1 MIRIRTL
8 SSVAVAMLVA
18 CTTTTEPPATQ
29 ASVDQYVADARRVA
43 GEDLKFLMPVCNPQP
58 AVRAAPSAAM
68 DAGLARLIN
77 QPAPVPGQA
86 FDNLYYVGS
95 AWVSAWV
102 LKTSEGLILID
113 ALNNTKEAVDLIEGG
128 MRRLGLDPAQ
138 IRYVLVTHGHGDHYG
153 GAQMI
158 ADRYRA
164 RVVASEIDWKM
175 METGL
180 EFDSKLWD
188 RPPKRD
194 MSVHDG
200 DTLTLGDTTVRFL
213 ITPGH
218 TLGTISP
225 VFDVRH
231 GGKVHKAMIWG
242 GTSFNFGRDM
252 GRLDGYIAQTE
263 RMRQLA
269 AQWGIDVP
277 LSNHPGYD
285 GTVAKL
291 KALAA
296 APAGANPF
304 VSGQPVV
311 DRAMRVLNT
320 CARAQ
325 KARFLLAASGDAGK
339 AYAFAPGAREGAPD
353 EVAQQGQATGAP
365 VHASLRDDGG
375 DFAAGFHP
383 GGHAS
388 ADVPLVFPHSA
399 HADDHAGLCAHGEQ

>member
-1 MIRIRTL
+1 MKRQRILASVTL
-8 SSVAVAMLVA
+8 AALAA
-18 CTTTTEPPATQ
+18 CSTVTPSQVT
-29 ASVDQYVADARRVA
+29 VDQYVDDARRIA

-68 DAGLARLIN
+68 DESLAKLIN
-77 QPAPVPGQA
+77 QPPPQPGQA

-113 ALNNTKEAVDLIEGG
+113 ALNNAKEAADLIEGG

-158 ADRYRA
+158 AERYGA
-164 RVVASEIDWKM
+164 RIVASEIDWQM

-194 MSVHDG
+194 MAVRDG
-200 DTLTLGDTTVRFL
+200 ESLTLGDVTVRFM

-218 TLGTISP
+218 TLGTITP
-225 VFDVRH
+225 VFDVRD
-231 GGKVHKAMIWG
+231 GDKVHKAMIWG

-263 RMRQLA
+263 RIRQLSST
-269 AQWGIDVP
+269 WGIDVP
-277 LSNHPGYD
+277 LSNHPSYD

-291 KALAA
+291 KARATA
-296 APAGANPF
+296 APGANPF

-311 DRAMRVLNT
+311 DRALRVLNA

-325 KARFLLAASGDAGK
+325 KTRFMLTAQVGSRPLYAAATEAHGL
-339 AYAFAPGAREGAPD
+339 
-353 EVAQQGQATGAP
+353 TGA
-365 VHASLRDDGG
+365 HHEGDDHVYEGVQA
-375 DFAAGFHP
+375 F
-383 GGHAS
+383 GHTRQAQPTAFPFSHVAS
-388 ADVPLVFPHSA
+388 ASA
-399 HADDHAGLCAHGEQ
+399 GPFVRRAP

>member
-1 MIRIRTL
+1 MIRTTAL
-8 SSVAVAMLVA
+8 SSVAVAALVA
-18 CTTTTEPPATQ
+18 CTTIAEPPASQ
-29 ASVDQYVADARRVA
+29 ATVDQHVADAQRIA

-68 DAGLARLIN
+68 DEGLAKLIN
-77 QPAPVPGQA
+77 QPPPEPGQA

-102 LKTSEGLILID
+102 LKTSDGLILID
-113 ALNNTKEAVDLIEGG
+113 ALNNTKEAADLIEGG

-153 GAQMI
+153 GAQML
-158 ADRYRA
+158 AERYRA

-194 MSVHDG
+194 MAVRDG
-200 DTLTLGDTTVRFL
+200 DTLKLGDTTVRFM

-231 GGKVHKAMIWG
+231 EAQVHTAMIWG

-252 GRLDGYIAQTE
+252 GRLDSYIAQTE
-263 RMRQLA
+263 RMRQLS

-277 LSNHPGYD
+277 LSNHPGFD

-291 KALAA
+291 KARATA
-296 APAGANPF
+296 QKGTNPF

-325 KARFLLAASGDAGK
+325 KARFLLTAGSGAGSAYASAASHHEDDVHVAGVGLPHDN
-339 AYAFAPGAREGAPD
+339 A
-353 EVAQQGQATGAP
+353 VA
-365 VHASLRDDGG
+365 
-375 DFAAGFHP
+375 
-383 GGHAS
+383 
-388 ADVPLVFPHSA
+388 VPLVFPYSA
-399 HADDHAGLCAHGEQ
+399 HAGDYDGLCAHGEP

>member
-1 MIRIRTL
+1 MIRAASL
-8 SSVAVAMLVA
+8 SSVAVAALVA
-18 CTTTTEPPATQ
+18 CTTIAEPPATQ
-29 ASVDQYVADARRVA
+29 ATVDQHVADARRIA
-43 GEDLKFLMPVCNPQP
+43 GEDLKFLMPVCDPQP
-58 AVRAAPSAAM
+58 AVRAAPSPAN
-68 DAGLARLIN
+68 DERLAKLIN
-77 QPAPVPGQA
+77 QPAPEPGQA

-102 LKTSEGLILID
+102 LKTSDGLILID
-113 ALNNTKEAVDLIEGG
+113 ALNNTKEAAELVEGG

-153 GAQMI
+153 GAQML
-158 ADRYRA
+158 AERYRA

-180 EFDSKLWD
+180 EFDSKMWD

-194 MSVHDG
+194 MAVKDG
-200 DTLTLGDTTVRFL
+200 DTLKLGDTTVRFM

-225 VFDVRH
+225 VFDVRD
-231 GGKVHKAMIWG
+231 GGQAHKALIWG

-252 GRLDGYIAQTE
+252 GRLDSYIAQTE
-263 RMRQLA
+263 RMRQLS
-269 AQWGIDVP
+269 AQWGIDVA
-277 LSNHPGYD
+277 LSNHPGFD

-291 KALAA
+291 KARTT
-296 APAGANPF
+296 APKGTNPF

-325 KARFLLAASGDAGK
+325 KARFLIAA
-339 AYAFAPGAREGAPD
+339 
-353 EVAQQGQATGAP
+353 
-365 VHASLRDDGG
+365 
-375 DFAAGFHP
+375 AAGA
-383 GGHAS
+383 GGAYAS
-388 ADVPLVFPHSA
+388 ADGAVRQALHQEDDVHVAGAGLAHDERADAVPVVFPYSA
-399 HADDHAGLCAHGEQ
+399 HADDAACMH

>member
-1 MIRIRTL
+1 
-8 SSVAVAMLVA
+8 
-18 CTTTTEPPATQ
+18 
-29 ASVDQYVADARRVA
+29 
-43 GEDLKFLMPVCNPQP
+43 
-58 AVRAAPSAAM
+58 VRAAPSAAM

-113 ALNNTKEAVDLIEGG
+113 ALNNTKEAADLIEGG

-194 MSVHDG
+194 MAVHDG

-242 GTSFNFGRDM
+242 GTVVQLRPRHGAP
-252 GRLDGYIAQTE
+252 GRLHRAN
-263 RMRQLA
+263 RA
-269 AQWGIDVP
+269 
-277 LSNHPGYD
+277 H
-285 GTVAKL
+285 
-291 KALAA
+291 
-296 APAGANPF
+296 APARGAMGHRCALEQPPGLRRHGGQAQGAG
-304 VSGQPVV
+304 SRPGGRQPVCQ
-311 DRAMRVLNT
+311 RSAGRRSGH
-320 CARAQ
+320 ARAQ
-325 KARFLLAASGDAGK
+325 HLRACA
-339 AYAFAPGAREGAPD
+339 EGALPARRRRWSRGG
-353 EVAQQGQATGAP
+353 VC
-365 VHASLRDDGG
+365 VHAW
-375 DFAAGFHP
+375 
-383 GGHAS
+383 
-388 ADVPLVFPHSA
+388 
-399 HADDHAGLCAHGEQ
+399 CA

>member
-1 MIRIRTL
+1 MFRSVTL
-8 SSVAVAMLVA
+8 SGVVLAALLA
-18 CTTTTEPPATQ
+18 CTTTPEPPATQ
-29 ASVDQYVADARRVA
+29 GTVDQYVADARQIA
-43 GEDLKFLMPVCNPQP
+43 SEDLKFLMPVCNPQP

-68 DAGLARLIN
+68 DEGLAKLIN
-77 QPAPVPGQA
+77 QPPPEPGQA

-113 ALNNTKEAVDLIEGG
+113 ALNNTKEAVELIEGG
-128 MRRLGLDPAQ
+128 MRSLGLDPAQ

-194 MSVHDG
+194 MAVKDG
-200 DTLTLGDTTVRFL
+200 DTLKLGDTTIRFI

-231 GGKVHKAMIWG
+231 GGKVHKVMIWG

-252 GRLDGYIAQTE
+252 LRLDGYIAQTE
-263 RMRQLA
+263 RMRKLA
-269 AQWGIDVP
+269 ADWGIDVP
-277 LSNHPGYD
+277 LSNHPGFD

-291 KALAA
+291 KARAA
-296 APAGANPF
+296 APSAANPF

-325 KARFLLAASGDAGK
+325 KARFLMTASGGTGE
-339 AYAFAPGAREGAPD
+339 AYASAGAGVESLADTAPRLFPYNA
-353 EVAQQGQATGAP
+353 VAEEQGGFCGHVETRLSPGLS
-365 VHASLRDDGG
+365 ASVITL
-375 DFAAGFHP
+375 
-383 GGHAS
+383 
-388 ADVPLVFPHSA
+388 ADWR
-399 HADDHAGLCAHGEQ
+399 

>member
-1 MIRIRTL
+1 MIRTAAL
-8 SSVAVAMLVA
+8 GTVALAALVA
-18 CTTTTEPPATQ
+18 CTTIAEPPATQ
-29 ASVDQYVADARRVA
+29 ATVDQHVADARRIA

-68 DAGLARLIN
+68 DEGLAKLIN
-77 QPAPVPGQA
+77 QPAPEPGQA

-102 LKTSEGLILID
+102 LKTSDGLILID
-113 ALNNTKEAVDLIEGG
+113 ALNNTKEAADLIEGG

-153 GAQMI
+153 GAQML
-158 ADRYRA
+158 AERYRA

-194 MSVHDG
+194 MAVKDG
-200 DTLTLGDTTVRFL
+200 DTLTLGDTTVRFMV
-213 ITPGH
+213 TPGH

-231 GGKVHKAMIWG
+231 EGQAHKAMIWG

-252 GRLDGYIAQTE
+252 GRLDSYIAQTE

-277 LSNHPGYD
+277 LSNHPGFD

-291 KALAA
+291 KARATA
-296 APAGANPF
+296 SKGTNPF

-325 KARFLLAASGDAGK
+325 KARFLIADARGAGAIYAS
-339 AYAFAPGAREGAPD
+339 
-353 EVAQQGQATGAP
+353 
-365 VHASLRDDGG
+365 
-375 DFAAGFHP
+375 AAGAAHP
-383 GGHAS
+383 AWHHEDDSGVAGADRARDES
-388 ADVPLVFPHSA
+388 AAAVPVVFPYSA
-399 HADDHAGLCAHGEQ
+399 HAEDHDGLCAHGMNPP

>member
-1 MIRIRTL
+1 MRKTYLASLIL
-8 SSVAVAMLVA
+8 GALAA
-18 CTTTTEPPATQ
+18 CSTVPPTQ
-29 ASVDQYVADARRVA
+29 ATVDQYVDEARRIA

-58 AVRAAPSAAM
+58 AVRAAPSQAM
-68 DAGLARLIN
+68 DESLAKLIN
-77 QPAPVPGQA
+77 QPAPEPGQA

-113 ALNNTKEAVDLIEGG
+113 ALNNATEASALIEGG

-158 ADRYRA
+158 AQRYGA
-164 RVVASEIDWKM
+164 RIVASEIDWKM

-180 EFDSKLWD
+180 EFDSKMWD
-188 RPPKRD
+188 RPPQRD
-194 MSVHDG
+194 IAVRDG
-200 DTLTLGDTTVRFL
+200 ETLTLGDVTVRFM

-218 TLGTISP
+218 TLGTITP
-225 VFDVRH
+225 VFNVRD
-231 GGKVHKAMIWG
+231 GGKTHKAMIWG

-263 RMRQLA
+263 RMRELSS
-269 AQWGIDVP
+269 QWGIDVP
-277 LSNHPGYD
+277 LSNHPGFD

-291 KALAA
+291 KARASAA
-296 APAGANPF
+296 ASSNPF

-325 KARFLLAASGDAGK
+325 KTRFVLMAQAGTGPLYAASTVAPSLMDAH
-339 AYAFAPGAREGAPD
+339 AEED
-353 EVAQQGQATGAP
+353 DH
-365 VHASLRDDGG
+365 VHAGML
-375 DFAAGFHP
+375 AL
-383 GGHAS
+383 GHTQPAKPT
-388 ADVPLVFPHSA
+388 AFPFNVMSSR
-399 HADDHAGLCAHGEQ
+399 

>member
-1 MIRIRTL
+1 MFQSLAL
-8 SSVAVAMLVA
+8 SSLALAALVA
-18 CTTTTEPPATQ
+18 CTTTPEPPATQ
-29 ASVDQYVADARRVA
+29 SLVEKFVTDSRQIA
-43 GEDLKFLMPVCNPQP
+43 GEDLKFLMPICNPQP

-68 DAGLARLIN
+68 DEGLAKLIN
-77 QPAPVPGQA
+77 QPPPEPGQA

-113 ALNNTKEAVDLIEGG
+113 ALNNTKEAVELILGG

-158 ADRYRA
+158 AERYGA

-180 EFDSKLWD
+180 EFDSTLWD

-194 MSVHDG
+194 MAVRDG
-200 DTLTLGDTTVRFL
+200 DTLTLGDTTIRFI

-225 VFDVRH
+225 VFDVRS
-231 GGKVHKAMIWG
+231 GGKLHKALIWG

-252 GRLDGYIAQTE
+252 LRLDGYIAATE
-263 RMRQLA
+263 RMRKIA
-269 AQWGIDVP
+269 AEMGIDVP
-277 LSNHPGYD
+277 LSNHPGFD
-285 GTVAKL
+285 GTVTKL
-291 KALAA
+291 KARVA
-296 APAGANPF
+296 APSAANPF

-311 DRAMRVLNT
+311 ERAMRVLGT

-325 KARFLLAASGDAGK
+325 RARFQMMA
-339 AYAFAPGAREGAPD
+339 
-353 EVAQQGQATGAP
+353 
-365 VHASLRDDGG
+365 DGG
-375 DFAAGFHP
+375 TVQTYAAADIGTVSP
-383 GGHAS
+383 VE
-388 ADVPLVFPHSA
+388 DVPRLFPLSA
-399 HADDHAGLCAHGEQ
+399 GAGMLAHQH

>member
-1 MIRIRTL
+1 MIRTAIL
-8 SSVAVAMLVA
+8 SSLALATLVA
-18 CTTTTEPPATQ
+18 CTTDSQPPV
-29 ASVDQYVADARRVA
+29 SVDQYVDDARRIA

-68 DAGLARLIN
+68 DESLAKLIN
-77 QPAPVPGQA
+77 QPAPAPGQA
-86 FDNLYYVGS
+86 FDNLYYVG
-95 AWVSAWV
+95 ATWVSAWV

-113 ALNNTKEAVDLIEGG
+113 ALNNKKEAAELIEGG

-158 ADRYRA
+158 AERYGA

-180 EFDSKLWD
+180 EFDSKVWD
-188 RPPKRD
+188 RPPQRD
-194 MSVHDG
+194 IAIKDG
-200 DTLTLGDTTVRFL
+200 DTLTLGDTTVRFV

-225 VFDVRH
+225 VFDVRD
-231 GGKVHKAMIWG
+231 GGRVHKAMIWG

-252 GRLDGYIAQTE
+252 LRLDGYIAQTE
-263 RMRQLA
+263 RMRELSA
-269 AQWGIDVP
+269 RWGIDVP
-277 LSNHPGYD
+277 LSNHPGFD

-291 KALAA
+291 KARAS
-296 APAGANPF
+296 APAGSNPF

-325 KARFLLAASGDAGK
+325 KARFLLMAGGSGAD
-339 AYAFAPGAREGAPD
+339 AYAA
-353 EVAQQGQATGAP
+353 ATGLPESTA
-365 VHASLRDDGG
+365 VHVHD
-375 DFAAGFHP
+375 
-383 GGHAS
+383 
-388 ADVPLVFPHSA
+388 
-399 HADDHAGLCAHGEQ
+399 DDHVTAGIQALTHTHAVMAQAFPYSAR

>member
-1 MIRIRTL
+1 MIRTAAL
-8 SSVAVAMLVA
+8 SGVAVAALVA
-18 CTTTTEPPATQ
+18 CTTMTELPTTQST
-29 ASVDQYVADARRVA
+29 VDQYVADARSIA
-43 GEDLKFLMPVCNPQP
+43 GEELNFLMPICNPQP
-58 AVRAAPSAAM
+58 AERAKPSAAM
-68 DAGLARLIN
+68 DEGLAKLIN
-77 QPAPVPGQA
+77 QPPPAPGQA

-102 LKTSEGLILID
+102 LKTSDGLILID
-113 ALNNTKEAVDLIEGG
+113 ALNNTKEAADLIEGG

-153 GAQMI
+153 GAQML

-194 MSVHDG
+194 MAVSDG
-200 DTLTLGDTTVRFL
+200 DTLTLGDTTIRFL

-225 VFDVRH
+225 VFDVRD
-231 GGKVHKAMIWG
+231 GGRVHKAMIWG

-263 RMRQLA
+263 RMRRLA

-277 LSNHPGYD
+277 LSNHPSYD

-291 KALAA
+291 KARAS
-296 APAGANPF
+296 APNGANPF
-304 VSGQPVV
+304 VSGQPTV

-325 KARFLLAASGDAGK
+325 RARFLLTAAAENQPSR
-339 AYAFAPGAREGAPD
+339 APT
-353 EVAQQGQATGAP
+353 VAALET
-365 VHASLRDDGG
+365 SLRRAEADGVSG
-375 DFAAGFHP
+375 PAQPLSSKREDEHPNSVSSQQNHAALGVAPIAFP
-383 GGHAS
+383 YSGHA
-388 ADVPLVFPHSA
+388 
-399 HADDHAGLCAHGEQ
+399 GELAAPCTHDEI

>member
-1 MIRIRTL
+1 MNRGEDMIRTTSL
-8 SSVAVAMLVA
+8 SSVAVAALVA
-18 CTTTTEPPATQ
+18 CTTIAEPPASQ
-29 ASVDQYVADARRVA
+29 ATVDQYVADAERIA

-68 DAGLARLIN
+68 DEGLAKLIN
-77 QPAPVPGQA
+77 QTPPEPGQA

-102 LKTSEGLILID
+102 LKTSDGLILID
-113 ALNNTKEAVDLIEGG
+113 ALNNTKEAADLIEGG

-153 GAQMI
+153 GAQML
-158 ADRYRA
+158 AERYRA

-180 EFDSKLWD
+180 EFDSKLWG

-194 MSVHDG
+194 MAVHDG
-200 DTLTLGDTTVRFL
+200 DTLNLGDTTVRFM

-231 GGKVHKAMIWG
+231 EGQVHKAMIWG

-252 GRLDGYIAQTE
+252 GRLDNYIAQTE
-263 RMRQLA
+263 RMRQLS

-277 LSNHPGYD
+277 LSNHPGFD

-291 KALAA
+291 QARAT
-296 APAGANPF
+296 APKGANPF

-325 KARFLLAASGDAGK
+325 KARFLLTAGGGAGRAYASAASHHEDDVHVAGAGLAHDK
-339 AYAFAPGAREGAPD
+339 PAAA
-353 EVAQQGQATGAP
+353 VP
-365 VHASLRDDGG
+365 V
-375 DFAAGFHP
+375 
-383 GGHAS
+383 
-388 ADVPLVFPHSA
+388 VFPYSA
-399 HADDHAGLCAHGEQ
+399 HAEDHDGLCAHGEP

>member
-1 MIRIRTL
+1 MFRSVTL
-8 SSVAVAMLVA
+8 SGAVLAALLA
-18 CTTTTEPPATQ
+18 CTTTPEPPATQ
-29 ASVDQYVADARRVA
+29 GVVDQYVADARQIA
-43 GEDLKFLMPVCNPQP
+43 SEDLKFLMPVCNPQP

-68 DAGLARLIN
+68 DEGLAKLIN
-77 QPAPVPGQA
+77 QPPPEPGQA

-113 ALNNTKEAVDLIEGG
+113 ALNNTKEAVELIEGG

-194 MSVHDG
+194 MSVKDG
-200 DTLTLGDTTVRFL
+200 ETLKLGDTTIRFI

-231 GGKVHKAMIWG
+231 GGKVHKVMIWG

-252 GRLDGYIAQTE
+252 LRLDGYIAQTE
-263 RMRQLA
+263 RMRKLA
-269 AQWGIDVP
+269 AEWGIDVP
-277 LSNHPGYD
+277 LSNHPGFD

-291 KALAA
+291 KARAA
-296 APAGANPF
+296 APGAANPF

-325 KARFLLAASGDAGK
+325 KARFLMTASGGTKD
-339 AYAFAPGAREGAPD
+339 AYASTGTVVESLADAPPRLFPYSA
-353 EVAQQGQATGAP
+353 VAEEHGGFCGHVEAQLRPGRS
-365 VHASLRDDGG
+365 ASVITL
-375 DFAAGFHP
+375 
-383 GGHAS
+383 
-388 ADVPLVFPHSA
+388 ADRR
-399 HADDHAGLCAHGEQ
+399 

>member
-1 MIRIRTL
+1 MFRSLALTSAAL
-8 SSVAVAMLVA
+8 AALVA
-18 CTTTTEPPATQ
+18 CTTTPEPPATQ
-29 ASVDQYVADARRVA
+29 SVVDQFVADSRQVA
-43 GEDLKFLMPVCNPQP
+43 AEDLKFLMPVCNPQP

-68 DAGLARLIN
+68 DEGLAKLIN
-77 QPAPVPGQA
+77 QPPPEPGQA

-95 AWVSAWV
+95 TWVSAWV

-113 ALNNTKEAVDLIEGG
+113 ALNNTKEATELILGG

-180 EFDSKLWD
+180 EFDSTLWD

-194 MSVHDG
+194 MAVHDG
-200 DTLTLGDTTVRFL
+200 DTLTLGDATIRFV

-225 VFDVRH
+225 VFDVRS
-231 GGKVHKAMIWG
+231 GGKLHKAMIWG

-252 GRLDGYIAQTE
+252 LRLDGYIAATE
-263 RMRQLA
+263 RMRKIA
-269 AQWGIDVP
+269 AEMGIDVP
-277 LSNHPGYD
+277 LSNHPSYD

-291 KALAA
+291 KARAA
-296 APAGANPF
+296 APSAANPF

-311 DRAMRVLNT
+311 ERAMRVLGT

-325 KARFLLAASGDAGK
+325 RARFQMLADGGTGQ
-339 AYAFAPGAREGAPD
+339 AYAA
-353 EVAQQGQATGAP
+353 
-365 VHASLRDDGG
+365 
-375 DFAAGFHP
+375 
-383 GGHAS
+383 
-388 ADVPLVFPHSA
+388 ADVLPDSPVGLEGDVPRLFPFSVAAEMLA
-399 HADDHAGLCAHGEQ
+399 HRH

>member
-1 MIRIRTL
+1 MIRTASL
-8 SSVAVAMLVA
+8 GSVAAAALMA
-18 CTTTTEPPATQ
+18 CTTITEPPASQ
-29 ASVDQYVADARRVA
+29 ATVDQHVADAQRIA

-68 DAGLARLIN
+68 DEMLGKLIS
-77 QPAPVPGQA
+77 QPAPEPEA

-113 ALNNTKEAVDLIEGG
+113 ALNNNKEAADLIEGG

-153 GAQMI
+153 GAQML
-158 ADRYRA
+158 AERYRA

-180 EFDSKLWD
+180 EFDSKQWD

-194 MSVHDG
+194 MAVKDG
-200 DTLTLGDTTVRFL
+200 DTLKLGDTTVRFMV
-213 ITPGH
+213 TPGH

-231 GGKVHKAMIWG
+231 EGQVHKAMIWG

-252 GRLDGYIAQTE
+252 GRLDSYIAQTE
-263 RMRQLA
+263 RMRQLS

-277 LSNHPGYD
+277 LSNHPGFD
-285 GTVAKL
+285 GTVAEF
-291 KALAA
+291 KARAA
-296 APAGANPF
+296 TPKGANPF

-311 DRAMRVLNT
+311 DQAMRVLNT

-325 KARFLLAASGDAGK
+325 KARFLLTAGGGSGEVYASAA
-339 AYAFAPGAREGAPD
+339 GARESAGHEFAHDKP
-353 EVAQQGQATGAP
+353 AAAHQWCSPTALTLGTTTGCA
-365 VHASLRDDGG
+365 RT
-375 DFAAGFHP
+375 
-383 GGHAS
+383 
-388 ADVPLVFPHSA
+388 ADPTPSRRLIK
-399 HADDHAGLCAHGEQ
+399 

>member
-1 MIRIRTL
+1 MRKTYLASLIL
-8 SSVAVAMLVA
+8 GALAA
-18 CTTTTEPPATQ
+18 CSTVPPTQ
-29 ASVDQYVADARRVA
+29 ATVDQYVDEARRIA

-58 AVRAAPSAAM
+58 AVRAAPSQAM
-68 DAGLARLIN
+68 DESLAKLIN
-77 QPAPVPGQA
+77 QPAPEPGQA

-95 AWVSAWV
+95 AWVNAWV

-113 ALNNTKEAVDLIEGG
+113 ALNNATEASALIEGG

-158 ADRYRA
+158 AQRYGA
-164 RVVASEIDWKM
+164 RIVASEIDWKM

-180 EFDSKLWD
+180 EFDSKMWD
-188 RPPKRD
+188 RPPQRD
-194 MSVHDG
+194 IAVRDG
-200 DTLTLGDTTVRFL
+200 ETLTLGDVTVRFM

-218 TLGTISP
+218 TLGTITP
-225 VFDVRH
+225 VFNVRD
-231 GGKVHKAMIWG
+231 GGKTHKAMIWG

-263 RMRQLA
+263 RMRELSS
-269 AQWGIDVP
+269 QWGIDVP
-277 LSNHPGYD
+277 LSNHPGFD

-291 KALAA
+291 KARASAA
-296 APAGANPF
+296 ASSNPF

-325 KARFLLAASGDAGK
+325 KTRFVLMAQAGTGPLYAASTVAPSLMDAH
-339 AYAFAPGAREGAPD
+339 AEED
-353 EVAQQGQATGAP
+353 DH
-365 VHASLRDDGG
+365 VHAGML
-375 DFAAGFHP
+375 AL
-383 GGHAS
+383 GHTQPAKPTAFPFNVMAS
-388 ADVPLVFPHSA
+388 R
-399 HADDHAGLCAHGEQ
+399 

>member
-1 MIRIRTL
+1 MIRTL
-8 SSVAVAMLVA
+8 SLGSVALAALAA
-18 CTTTTEPPATQ
+18 CTTTVTGPAATQ
-29 ASVDQYVADARRVA
+29 STVDRYVSDARRIA
-43 GEDLKFLMPVCNPQP
+43 GEDLKFLMPICNPQP

-68 DAGLARLIN
+68 DAGLA
-77 QPAPVPGQA
+77 
-86 FDNLYYVGS
+86 
-95 AWVSAWV
+95 
-102 LKTSEGLILID
+102 K
-113 ALNNTKEAVDLIEGG
+113 LIEGG

-158 ADRYRA
+158 AERYRA

-194 MSVHDG
+194 VAVRDG
-200 DTLTLGDTTVRFL
+200 DTLKVGDVTIRFL

-225 VFDVRH
+225 VFDVRD
-231 GGKVHKAMIWG
+231 GGKVHTAMIWG

-252 GRLDGYIAQTE
+252 DRLDGYIAQTE
-263 RMRQLA
+263 RMRQLS

-291 KALAA
+291 KARSAA
-296 APAGANPF
+296 AAGANPF

-325 KARFLLAASGDAGK
+325 KARFLMTAGGAAGEIRAAAHGTRGAASSPPQADDPRAGGVL
-339 AYAFAPGAREGAPD
+339 AYD
-353 EVAQQGQATGAP
+353 
-365 VHASLRDDGG
+365 
-375 DFAAGFHP
+375 AAGGAVTLPFP
-383 GGHAS
+383 FGGHAE
-388 ADVPLVFPHSA
+388 A
-399 HADDHAGLCAHGEQ
+399 HAWLHPEADASRGRSH

>member
-1 MIRIRTL
+1 MIRAASL
-8 SSVAVAMLVA
+8 SAIALATLVA
-18 CTTTTEPPATQ
+18 CTTIAEPPATQ
-29 ASVDQYVADARRVA
+29 ATVDQYVADAQRIA

-68 DAGLARLIN
+68 DEGLAKLIN
-77 QPAPVPGQA
+77 QPAPEPGQA

-102 LKTSEGLILID
+102 LKTSDGLILID
-113 ALNNTKEAVDLIEGG
+113 ALNNAKEAADLIEGG

-153 GAQMI
+153 GAQML
-158 ADRYRA
+158 AERYRA
-164 RVVASEIDWKM
+164 RVVASDIDWKM

-188 RPPKRD
+188 RPPRRD
-194 MSVHDG
+194 MAVRDG
-200 DTLTLGDTTVRFL
+200 DTLTLGDTTVRFM

-231 GGKVHKAMIWG
+231 EGQVHTAMIWG
-242 GTSFNFGRDM
+242 GTSFNFGRDI
-252 GRLDGYIAQTE
+252 GRLDSYVAQTE
-263 RMRQLA
+263 RMRQLSA
-269 AQWGIDVP
+269 KWGIDVP

-291 KALAA
+291 KARGT
-296 APAGANPF
+296 APRGTNPF
-304 VSGQPVV
+304 ISGQPVV

-325 KARFLLAASGDAGK
+325 KARFLIADAG
-339 AYAFAPGAREGAPD
+339 GAG
-353 EVAQQGQATGAP
+353 
-365 VHASLRDDGG
+365 SY
-375 DFAAGFHP
+375 
-383 GGHAS
+383 AS
-388 ADVPLVFPHSA
+388 AADARAGAWQHVAHDHPAAAVALAFPYSA
-399 HADDHAGLCAHGEQ
+399 QAEDHDGLCAHGEP